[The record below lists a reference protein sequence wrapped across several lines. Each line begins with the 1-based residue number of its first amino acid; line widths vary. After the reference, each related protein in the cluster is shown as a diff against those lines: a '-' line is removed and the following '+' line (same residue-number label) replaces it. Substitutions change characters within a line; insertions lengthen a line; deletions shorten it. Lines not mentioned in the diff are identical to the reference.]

1 MKDGF
6 LKYMG
11 IVLGLCVATIATSQ
25 AEDAALCDSEYWAGS
40 SIATVNLVAS
50 NPSASM
56 EFGLYDQQI
65 VAARIQVAQ
74 AKEPT
79 ADTVPSLRHPGERH
93 FENVA
98 QLTFGGENAEAYFNA
113 EGDKLIFQ
121 STRGGYDCDRIFT
134 MNIDG
139 SGVTQVSVPGGA
151 TTCSFFAPDTE
162 RIIYCSTYLVDDSCP
177 PKPSREKGYVWKLY
191 EGYDVFAADPDGSNL
206 VRLTDSPGYDAE
218 AVYSPDGS
226 TILFTSI
233 RDGDLDL
240 YTMNPDGSN
249 QTRLTQ
255 ELGYDGGGF
264 FSPDGK
270 QIVYRAHHPQT
281 DEEIADYRSLI
292 KDALI
297 RPMNLEVFVINSDG
311 TNRRQVTDNG
321 AANFCPYFHPN
332 GEQII
337 FASNMDDPRGR
348 NFELYLINVD
358 GTGLER
364 ITYNETFD
372 GFPMFNRNGTR
383 LVWASNRNN
392 EQPHE
397 TNIFIAD
404 WID

>member
-1 MKDGF
+1 M
-6 LKYMG
+6 
-11 IVLGLCVATIATSQ
+11 
-25 AEDAALCDSEYWAGS
+25 
-40 SIATVNLVAS
+40 ATVNRAEGDQS
-50 NPSASM
+50 TTM
-56 EFGLYDQQI
+56 EFARHDRQTP
-65 VAARIQVAQ
+65 AARVQFAQ
-74 AKEPT
+74 TDDTRP
-79 ADTVPSLRHPGERH
+79 DTVMILRIPGERH
-93 FENVA
+93 FGRVA

-113 EGDKLIFQ
+113 DGDRLIFQ

-139 SGVTQVSVPGGA
+139 SDVTQVSVPGGA
-151 TTCSFFAPDTE
+151 TTCAFFAPDAE
-162 RIIYCSTYLVDDSCP
+162 RIIYCSTYLVNDSCP

-249 QTRLTQ
+249 QTRLTR
-255 ELGYDGGGF
+255 EPGYDGGGF

-270 QIVYRAHHPQT
+270 QIVYRAHHPET

-297 RPMNLEVFVINSDG
+297 RPMNLEVFVINADG

-337 FASNMDDPRGR
+337 FASNMDDPQGR

-372 GFPMFNRNGTR
+372 GFPMFNHDGTK

-392 EQPHE
+392 EHPNE
-397 TNIFIAD
+397 TNIFITD